1 MQMEGI
7 FEKNK
12 LTSQEVFMSTEM
24 HSSFSTGGVEYL
36 DPSLEF
42 GGSDY
47 FHTLIEEF
55 VKNGGVRNVSV
66 RALPYDFRR

>member
-1 MQMEGI
+1 
-7 FEKNK
+7 
-12 LTSQEVFMSTEM
+12 MSTGM